1 MYKVVSFSGSTIG
14 VLDTAD
20 GVTEYYTRP
29 ELHDILSKYDVEIE
43 GCFCGSEG
51 VRIYKSQDVLFKGGT
66 YRLIADTDSGI
77 VYVVVRSVSFIELEL
92 TLTLKFSRFLSVS
105 DSIRTKKAGLR
116 DNFDFELLTH
126 CCRKAQEVNDSLFI
140 DFGRVLLEIYR
151 EYHSLATYTSFKTIL
166 LERSV
171 ET

>member
-1 MYKVVSFSGSTIG
+1 MYKVVSFSGNTIG

-43 GCFCGSEG
+43 GCFCGFEG

-66 YRLIADTDSGI
+66 YRLIVDTASGI
-77 VYVVVRSVSFIELEL
+77 VYVVVRSVSFVELDL
-92 TLTLKFSRFLSVS
+92 TLTLKFNRFLSVS
-105 DSIRTKKAGLR
+105 DSIRTKTARLR
-116 DNFDFELLTH
+116 DIFDFELLTH

-140 DFGRVLLEIYR
+140 DFDRVLLEIYR
-151 EYHSLATYTSFKTIL
+151 EHYSLATSTSFKTIL

>member
-20 GVTEYYTRP
+20 GVIEYYTRP

-116 DNFDFELLTH
+116 DNFDFKLFTN
-126 CCRKAQEVNDSLFI
+126 CCRKAQEINDSLFI
-140 DFGRVLLEIYR
+140 NFDCALLEIYR
-151 EYHSLATYTSFKTIL
+151 KYYSFTTSTSLKTIL

-171 ET
+171 EI